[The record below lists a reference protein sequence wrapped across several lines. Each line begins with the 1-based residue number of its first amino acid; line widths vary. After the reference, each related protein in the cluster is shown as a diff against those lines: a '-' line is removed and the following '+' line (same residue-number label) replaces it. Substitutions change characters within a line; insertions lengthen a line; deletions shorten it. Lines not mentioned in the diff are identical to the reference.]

1 MSLLQ
6 KNKVSSYGNLLKKIE
21 RLKIYVQNSTREN
34 ESPILSYLHVVL
46 SGKRS
51 KKHSIRNM
59 VFEKINTVA
68 V

>member
-6 KNKVSSYGNLLKKIE
+6 KSKVSNYGNLLKEIE
-21 RLKIYVQNSTREN
+21 RLKIYIQNSTREN
-34 ESPILSYLHVVL
+34 ESPILSYLHVAL
-46 SGKRS
+46 SGKES
-51 KKHSIRNM
+51 KKYSIRNM